1 MMDGLLIESHF
12 LPCIEYFCALTRH
25 NTVVIEKHEHYLKQS
40 FRNRCYI
47 LAAHGPE
54 RLTVPLTG
62 KHGNSL
68 ITSVQIDYA
77 YRWQTNFWRTLQ
89 SAYANSPY
97 FEHYKDDLHRE
108 LFSGEKYLFDL
119 NLRLLSMCLKWL
131 SWKKDITQTPEYQPI
146 THLADLRNVTS
157 PSGLFFSLSPT
168 NKYLAK
174 HLYPTLQSLI
184 WCFVSGL
191 KPGALFRVQ
200 PGEVEQIKFLRRLN
214 NIIRRTSVIG
224 GKTPS
229 CI

>member
-1 MMDGLLIESHF
+1 MDGLLIESHF
-12 LPCIEYFCALTRH
+12 LPCIEYFCALTGH
-25 NTVVIEKHEHYLKQS
+25 KTVVIEKHEHYLKQS

-146 THLADLRNVTS
+146 THLVDLRNVIS
-157 PSGLFFSLSPT
+157 AKSDFAHRPFFQPFAYQQVFG
-168 NKYLAK
+168 KA
-174 HLYPTLQSLI
+174 
-184 WCFVSGL
+184 FVPNLTILDLVFCVGPEAGRIIQGST
-191 KPGALFRVQ
+191 
-200 PGEVEQIKFLRRLN
+200 RR
-214 NIIRRTSVIG
+214 S
-224 GKTPS
+224 
-229 CI
+229 